1 MLKNLIF
8 LFGFSTFVTVVWI
21 TSTIYHNSTTSKISL
36 SNQEKIK
43 PISSKFDTQ
52 TLERLD
58 VRQEI
63 IVNLSDQLS
72 IIKDSESI
80 NTETEDENIA
90 SESGV
95 LGIKSSYSEDTSQ

>member
-21 TSTIYHNSTTSKISL
+21 ASTISHNSSTSKISR

-43 PISSKFDTQ
+43 PIRSEFDTQ
-52 TLERLD
+52 TLEQLD

-63 IVNLSDQLS
+63 IVNLSDRLS
-72 IIKDSESI
+72 IIEDAESI
-80 NTETEDENIA
+80 DTEEEDIA
-90 SESGV
+90 SGSGV
-95 LGIKSSYSEDTSQ
+95 LGAQSSYTKDPSQ